1 MPTQTHPEN
10 LAAEVTANA
19 TARTHKF
26 EAAGLGRAP
35 YRFVGQYESK
45 FQACPGAPVQPGT
58 SCDYCSTGIMQVY
71 KVRSAD
77 GREFKVGCDC
87 IRKVDDA
94 GLVKIVADHERK
106 ARRAKADAKA
116 KAVSAE
122 LAVVLEAVTP
132 KLQAM
137 PHPFPAYAAQGR
149 TMLDS
154 VKNRLGGSGAAG
166 RARLLKELKT
176 LNAKS
181 EVA

>member
-1 MPTQTHPEN
+1 MN
-10 LAAEVTANA
+10 TAQ
-19 TARTHKF
+19 HKF
-26 EAAGLGRAP
+26 EAAGLGKAP
-35 YRFVGQYESK
+35 FSFAGFYESK
-45 FQACPGAPVQPGT
+45 YQACPGAPIRAGS
-58 SCDYCSTGIMQVY
+58 SCDYCGTAIMGCF

-87 IRKVDDA
+87 IAKVGDR
-94 GLVKIVADHERK
+94 GLLKVVADHERK
-106 ARRAKADAKA
+106 VRRAKADAKA

-122 LAVVLEAVTP
+122 LVVVIEAVTP

-166 RARLLKELKT
+166 RARLLKELQA
-176 LNAKS
+176 LNAR
-181 EVA
+181 AA